1 MAQAGPITDVT
12 HRLFF
17 DLKSKNEE
25 VRARAAYDL
34 YDNVIATSRGAYPI
48 MSPF

>member
-34 YDNVIATSRGAYPI
+34 YDNVIAISRGAYL
-48 MSPF
+48 